1 MAELQKDPMTR
12 GDFLGFGIL
21 GTIVGAI
28 LTIPP
33 AAFVLGPLIDIDLR
47 GQSDIPSGPDD
58 WFEVGSIS
66 EISEDEPK
74 YFLVEFPVEQI
85 YSQREIQEKSGT
97 SKEEFTLD
105 SGLWVSWKTEILE
118 DGRYGPTQR
127 PSFLDE
133 YDGGSLSE
141 EQVQEAQDAV
151 NVLSNSCA
159 HLGCPVR
166 WIIREGEGELLC
178 PCHGGIYNI
187 NGEYVAGPPP
197 RDLYRYTHEVRE
209 DGKIYVRHEFDSG
222 GEKGPQEPYVI

>member
-1 MAELQKDPMTR
+1 MTR

-47 GQSDIPSGPDD
+47 GQSDIPDD

-118 DGRYGPTQR
+118 DGKYGSTQR

-151 NVLSNSCA
+151 NVFSARATGGSTTSTETTWR
-159 HLGCPVR
+159 GR
-166 WIIREGEGELLC
+166 RRETSTDTPTRSAKTGK
-178 PCHGGIYNI
+178 
-187 NGEYVAGPPP
+187 
-197 RDLYRYTHEVRE
+197 YT
-209 DGKIYVRHEFDSG
+209 SG
-222 GEKGPQEPYVI
+222 TSSIAAARRGLRSPT

>member
-1 MAELQKDPMTR
+1 LAELQKDPMTR

-47 GQSDIPSGPDD
+47 GQSDIPDD

-118 DGRYGPTQR
+118 DGKYGSTQR

-197 RDLYRYTHEVRE
+197 RDMYSYDFEVRE
-209 DGKIYVRHEFDSG
+209 NGTVYVRHQFDVG
-222 GEKGPQEPYVI
+222 GEKGPQEPFVI

>member
-33 AAFVLGPLIDIDLR
+33 AAFVLQPIIDVDIL
-47 GQSDIPSGPDD
+47 GKSDIPEGPDD
-58 WFEVGSIS
+58 WFEVGPIA
-66 EISEDEPK
+66 EITEEEPK
-74 YFLVEFPVEQI
+74 FFIVDFPVEQI
-85 YSQREIQEKSGT
+85 YSVPKVQEESGI
-97 SKEEFTLD
+97 SKEEFVVE
-105 SGLWVSWKTEILE
+105 SALWVSWRTEILG
-118 DGRYGPTQR
+118 DGTYGQSYR
-127 PSFLDE
+127 PSFLDN
-133 YDGGSLSE
+133 YNGGTLTE
-141 EQVQEAQDAV
+141 EQIQEAQENL

-209 DGKIYVRHEFDSG
+209 DGNLYVRHEFDVG
-222 GEKGPQEPYVI
+222 GENGPQEPYVI

>member
-1 MAELQKDPMTR
+1 MTR

-47 GQSDIPSGPDD
+47 GQSDIPDD

-118 DGRYGPTQR
+118 DGKYGSTQR

-166 WIIREGEGELLC
+166 WIIREGDQDDRQAQIPGGRHREV
-178 PCHGGIYNI
+178 PHG
-187 NGEYVAGPPP
+187 
-197 RDLYRYTHEVRE
+197 L
-209 DGKIYVRHEFDSG
+209 DGAPDRHTDHDG
-222 GEKGPQEPYVI
+222 ALPV